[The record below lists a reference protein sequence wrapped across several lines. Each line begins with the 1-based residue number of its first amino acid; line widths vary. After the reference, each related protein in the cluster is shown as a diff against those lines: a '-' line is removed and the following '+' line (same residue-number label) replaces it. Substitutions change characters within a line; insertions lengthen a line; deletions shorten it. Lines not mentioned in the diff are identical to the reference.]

1 MSGAGSVEAVLAAIR
16 EEAQAEV
23 ERLRGESDATIARL
37 RQEDAAVPVVVAD
50 ADARI
55 RDARRQAR
63 ERAAEDDWADRQ
75 TALGAREAWTA
86 GVLAAAHA
94 RLLDQPAAAR
104 AADLRELAREAVG
117 RLADTECEL
126 LVAVRDAPLA
136 DEAWRR
142 ALADATGK
150 HVTVQASDA
159 VEGGCIARTADGRIR
174 FDNTY
179 AARVR
184 RFEPLWRRALAQL
197 FERLAAAH
205 V

>member
-16 EEAQAEV
+16 EEAQAEI
-23 ERLRGESDATIARL
+23 ERLRAETDAAIARL

-75 TALGAREAWTA
+75 SALGAREAWTA

-94 RLLDQPAAAR
+94 RLLDQPAPAR
-104 AADLRELAREAVG
+104 AAGLLPLAREAVG
-117 RLADTECEL
+117 RLTDAECQL
-126 LVAVRDAPLA
+126 LVAVRDLPLA
-136 DEAWRR
+136 DTAWRR
-142 ALADATGK
+142 ALEEATGK
-150 HVTVQASDA
+150 RVTVDASEA
-159 VEGGCIARTADGRIR
+159 VDGGCIARTADGRIR

-184 RFEPLWRRALAQL
+184 RFEPLWRQALAQL
-197 FERLAAAH
+197 FERLVAAH